1 MTATPAD
8 MRLRKYAVV
17 VDDTPEC
24 RAALRYAAARAAS
37 TPGGRVL
44 ILHVI
49 PPMEFVQWGG
59 VQEMMAQEA
68 HEKAEALLEA
78 MAVDV
83 ERLAGRTPEILIRS
97 GKTDEQVL
105 GVLRAD
111 PAVVRLV
118 LAASA
123 KGDPGPLVDFFSGQ
137 IAGTLPCPVTIVPGG
152 MTPEALDALADF
164 G

>member
-1 MTATPAD
+1 MNAVTPD
-8 MRLRKYAVV
+8 DRQRKYAVV

-24 RAALRYAAARAAS
+24 RKALRYAAGRAAS
-37 TPGGRVL
+37 TPGGQVL

-49 PPMEFVQWGG
+49 PPMDFVQWGG
-59 VQEMMAQEA
+59 VQDMMEQEA
-68 HEKAEALLEA
+68 REKAEALLEA

-83 ERLAGRTPEILIRS
+83 ERQAGRTPQILIRA

-105 GVLRAD
+105 NVLRAD
-111 PAVVRLV
+111 PSVVRLV

-152 MTPEALDALADF
+152 MTPETLDALADF